1 MSRTAVFLATVLS
14 LVALGATPAL
24 AQQQPQQQKPAE
36 ERPWAKG
43 VPPEKQKAA
52 LELFRTGNTLL
63 KESVFVQAAEKY
75 RQALALW
82 DHPAIH
88 YNLALALLNL
98 DQPTEVYEHL
108 VAAMRYG
115 VAPLDVEK
123 MEHARAYKNLIERQ
137 LAQLEVSCDDP
148 GATVSLDGAVLF
160 SAPGRYEGRVRP
172 GSHTFVVLKDG
183 HSPTTLTRTLHADEK
198 TSLALKLYSD
208 DDLTR
213 YRRHWSAWKPWALT
227 GAGVAVALAGGV
239 LHMQARKSY
248 EDFDTRIAE
257 CGGCVPT
264 PDVTEMRSKGD
275 SNQQLAV
282 GAYAVGG
289 AAAVTGLVLAFINRP
304 QAYRISPDEAQS
316 PQQGVSIAPVVSGSE
331 GGIQATFRF

>member
-1 MSRTAVFLATVLS
+1 MSRITVFLATVLA
-14 LVALGATPAL
+14 LGVLGATPAW
-24 AQQQPQQQKPAE
+24 AQQQKPGE
-36 ERPWAKG
+36 ERPWAQG
-43 VPPEKQKAA
+43 VPPDKQKAA

-115 VAPLDVEK
+115 VAPLDIEK

-137 LAQLEVSCDDP
+137 LASLEVTCDEP
-148 GATVSLDGAVLF
+148 GATVSMDGQKLL
-160 SAPGRYEGRVRP
+160 SAPGKFEGRVRP
-172 GSHTFVVLKDG
+172 GAHTFAVSKEG
-183 HSPTTLTRTLHADEK
+183 HPPTTVSRTLHADEK
-198 TSLALKLYSD
+198 TSLALKLFTD
-208 DDLTR
+208 EDLTR
-213 YRRHWSAWKPWALT
+213 YRRRWSAWKPWAVL
-227 GAGVAVALAGGV
+227 GAGVAVAVTGGA

-248 EDFDTRIAE
+248 DDFDSHIAE

-264 PDVTEMRSKGD
+264 PDVTQMRTRGD
-275 SNQQLAV
+275 SMQQLAF
-282 GAYAVGG
+282 GAYAVGS
-289 AAAVTGLVLAFINRP
+289 AAVVTGAVLAIINRP
-304 QAYRISPDEAQS
+304 QPYRISPDEAQS
-316 PQQGVSIAPVVSGSE
+316 PQGVSIAPLLGGSK
-331 GGIQATFRF
+331 GGVQATFRF